1 MWFML
6 TRIKLKLAPKLIIF
20 SLLTILPSLIIVGG
34 FFYSL
39 LQKQLIKQIDYSLE
53 NNLSFVKFH
62 IKSELENVKNTVRVI
77 ASDPELRRALD
88 NDLSLG
94 INSQLNRIAAIYPEL
109 NYLVLL
115 DSEQYVFAINTINAQ
130 KQKIPTED
138 VLGLTFENHPLLPK
152 LSTEPSFSYPG
163 TDANLSTFNLKEHY
177 AQWFS
182 APVMVSGKAVGWV
195 LLSYRWHD
203 SMNKLQTNLVENLKE
218 QGIPVLGAGIK
229 SEEGTLVAG
238 LLESQTQVQERS
250 LSFEI
255 ASKEFSIVLQLDPK
269 MKAEAVSEFRFLLVT
284 ISTVLLSILL
294 LIFYFIV
301 YKQLLKPIQKLDD
314 GALNFAE
321 GNFEYRLK
329 TSGNDELAQLAMS
342 FNSMGEK
349 LEIARDNLEQ
359 KVLERTQALTKTND
373 KLAIAIDEANFA
385 NKAKSE
391 FLASMSHEIRTPMN
405 GVIGMLTLLKDTG
418 LDELQNNYA
427 HLASSS
433 AQSLLI
439 LLNDILDFSK
449 IEAGKLDLE
458 YIDFNIEAMLGEFA
472 EIMAVRTQDIP
483 VELLLNTQDIQFAQV
498 KGDPGR
504 IRQVL
509 NNLVGNAL
517 KFTSEG
523 EILIDASVSEIE
535 DDYLF
540 CCRVSDTGIGMS
552 DSVLPKL
559 FEAFTQADSST
570 TRKFGGTGLGLA
582 IVKQLCEMMGGSIQA
597 ESEQG
602 IGSSFYFEVKLEKS
616 EVSQLEIKKIDLQN
630 KKILIVDDNVT
641 NLTILK
647 NQIKKWG
654 AEVTLASS
662 AKRALAII
670 EEQPDS
676 YFDAGILDLAMP
688 QMSGDELGKKL
699 KTLPSCKDIKLVL
712 CTSICDKGDAQYF
725 SSIGFDAYFPKPTTS
740 IDLKNALMVLFQEQ
754 KTDSTKQLITHHSL
768 RNINITG
775 THLEGHILLVEDNKI
790 NQVVALANL
799 EKLGLTVTIAND
811 GEEALS
817 LLNESGAYSLVLM
830 DCQMPVMD
838 GYQATACIREGKAG
852 QKNKDIVIIAMTANA
867 MAGDKYKCIQAGMN
881 DYLTKPINI
890 EEVTAMLEQH
900 L

>member
-1 MWFML
+1 ML
-6 TRIKLKLAPKLIIF
+6 TNIRLKLAPKLIIL

-34 FFYSL
+34 LFYSL

-62 IKSELENVKNTVRVI
+62 IKSELEYVKNSVRVI

-94 INSQLNRIAAIYPEL
+94 LNSQLNRIAAIYPEL

-115 DSEQYVFAINTINAQ
+115 DSEQYVFAINTINAK

-163 TDANLSTFNLKEHY
+163 TDANLSVFQLEEHY

-203 SMNKLQTNLVENLKE
+203 SMNMLQTNLVENLKE

-229 SEEGTLVAG
+229 SAGGELVAG
-238 LLESQTQVQERS
+238 LLETKAQVQERS
-250 LSFEI
+250 LTFEI
-255 ASKEFSIVLQLDPK
+255 ADSKFSIVLQLDPK
-269 MKAEAVSEFRFLLVT
+269 MKAQAISEFRFLLVM
-284 ISTVLLSILL
+284 ISIVLLSILL

-301 YKQLLKPIQKLDD
+301 YKQLLKPIKNLDD
-314 GALNFAE
+314 GALKFAE

-329 TSGNDELAQLAMS
+329 ASGNDELAQLAMS

-349 LEIARDNLEQ
+349 LEIARDNLEL
-359 KVLERTQALTKTND
+359 KVLERTQELTKTND

-472 EIMAVRTQDIP
+472 EIMALRTQDIP
-483 VELLLNTQDIQFAQV
+483 VELLLNTQDIHYAQV

-523 EILIDASVSEIE
+523 EVLIDASVSEVE
-535 DDYLF
+535 DYYLF
-540 CCRVSDTGIGMS
+540 SCRVSDTGIGMS
-552 DSVLPKL
+552 DTVLPKL

-582 IVKQLCEMMGGSIQA
+582 IVKQLCEMMGGSIKAQ
-597 ESEQG
+597 SEQG

-616 EVSQLEIKKIDLQN
+616 DVAQLEIKKINLDN

-647 NQIKKWG
+647 SQITKWG
-654 AEVTLASS
+654 AEVTLAPS
-662 AKRALAII
+662 AKRALALI
-670 EEQPDS
+670 EELPDS
-676 YFDAGILDLAMP
+676 FFDAAILDLAMP
-688 QMSGDELGKKL
+688 QMSGDELGKKI
-699 KTLPSCKDIKLVL
+699 KSLPSCKNIKLLL

-740 IDLKNALMVLFQEQ
+740 IDLKNALMVLFQERQ
-754 KTDSTKQLITHHSL
+754 SHSTKQLITHHSL

-775 THLEGHILLVEDNKI
+775 SQLDGHILLVEDNKI

-811 GEEALS
+811 GVEALA
-817 LLNESGAYSLVLM
+817 LLNGSDAYSLILM
-830 DCQMPVMD
+830 DCQMPIMD

-852 QKNKDIVIIAMTANA
+852 EKYKNIVIIAMTANA
-867 MAGDKYKCIQAGMN
+867 MAGDKEKCIQAGMN
-881 DYLTKPINI
+881 DYLSKPINI
-890 EEVTAMLEQH
+890 DEVTNILEYH
-900 L
+900 LKT